1 MHQPNYIILQCYG
14 YEAVF
19 LECAYALMSL
29 SRLYKPEDFTNTEIC
44 IYTDKPEWFDRFA
57 DCPLPLHFRKM
68 DAALI
73 KQWRGEIDFV
83 HRIKIELLLDFTK
96 NRTGNILY
104 ADTDMVFLQKLDDVW
119 NGIAPGELYMHMQEG
134 KISEKGNPLF
144 RKLDTF
150 LRSSKALKAEGTP
163 LCDLYMWN
171 AGILGF
177 HTSHRELLQKALEYT
192 DSEHPKF
199 PKHIIEQFAFSIQ
212 FSSKGNIKSALPYA
226 LHYWNMKELRQ
237 IIASFLQYFDG
248 KPWADLVRYSSL
260 IQPYILVTE
269 KNMFMQNRSVTEKL
283 LNKKWVPLIPDW
295 ELLEKQI

>member
-1 MHQPNYIILQCYG
+1 MDQPNYILFQCYG

-29 SRLYKPEDFTNTEIC
+29 SRIYRPEELTNTEIW
-44 IYTDKPEWFDRFA
+44 IYTDKPEWFRQFS
-57 DCPLPLHFRKM
+57 DCPLPLRFFTL

-73 KQWRGEIDFV
+73 KQWRGDIDFV
-83 HRIKIELLLDFTK
+83 HRVKIELLLHFSATHS
-96 NRTGNILY
+96 GNILY
-104 ADTDMVFLQKLDDVW
+104 ADTDMVFLQKLDEVW
-119 NGIAPGELYMHMQEG
+119 SNIADGQLFMHMQEG
-134 KISEKGNPLF
+134 KISDKGNPLF

-150 LRSSKALKAEGTP
+150 LRSDKAIRSDGSP

-171 AGILGF
+171 AGLLGF
-177 HTSHRELLQKALEYT
+177 NTTHRDLLQKALEYT

-212 FSSKGNIKSALPYA
+212 FSSGGSVRSALPFA

-237 IIASFLQYFDG
+237 IIASFLQYFAG

-260 IQPYILVTE
+260 IQPYVLVTE
-269 KNMFMQNRSVTEKL
+269 KNMYLQNRSLTEKL
-283 LNKKWVPLIPDW
+283 LNKKWQPTMPDW
-295 ELLEKQI
+295 GLLARQI